1 MFIGIQNGKVISVKE
16 TKEELENTP
25 CVEFDEIKETSD
37 NYKMV
42 KCEWRLNGYKT
53 EEEVRQERDIF
64 LNSILWRIERY
75 NQQKQLNIETTD
87 SEDEYMNIL
96 NYIQYLRDIPQ
107 DKNFPNIAVLSFEEW
122 KKNKSI

>member
-16 TKEELENTP
+16 TKEELENIP
-25 CVEFDEIKETSD
+25 LVEFDEIKETSD

-42 KCEWRLNGYKT
+42 KGEWRLNGYKT

-107 DKNFPNIAVLSFEEW
+107 DKNFPNTVILSFEEW
-122 KKNKSI
+122 KKK